1 MSAPT
6 VLLLN
11 GPNLNMLGTRQP
23 EVYGTAT
30 LADAVAVAE
39 RAARDVGFD
48 LTARQT
54 NHEGQMIDWIHEAR
68 GTVAG
73 IVVNPGGWTHTSVAL
88 ADALVVPEVPV
99 VEVHLSNVAARE
111 PFRHHSYVSPIAVA
125 VIAGCG
131 IQGYD
136 FAIRALAER
145 ISTR

>member
-1 MSAPT
+1 MSAQT

-30 LADAVAVAE
+30 LADAVEVAQ
-39 RAARDVGFD
+39 RAARDVG
-48 LTARQT
+48 LALVARQT
-54 NHEGQMIDWIHEAR
+54 NHEGEMIDWIHEAR
-68 GTVAG
+68 GAVAG

-88 ADALVVPEVPV
+88 ADALVVPEVPI

-111 PFRHHSYVSPIAVA
+111 PFRHHSYVSPIALA

-131 IQGYD
+131 VRGYD

-145 ISTR
+145 ITTR

>member
-1 MSAPT
+1 MSAPS

-23 EVYGTAT
+23 DVYGTAT
-30 LADAVAVAE
+30 LEDAVAVAE
-39 RAARDVGFD
+39 RAAHDVGFD

-145 ISTR
+145 ISNR

>member
-1 MSAPT
+1 MSAPS

-30 LADAVAVAE
+30 LEDAVAVAE

-145 ISTR
+145 ISAR

>member
-39 RAARDVGFD
+39 RAARDVGVE

-54 NHEGQMIDWIHEAR
+54 NHEGQMIDWVHEAR

-88 ADALVVPEVPV
+88 ADALVIPEVPV

-111 PFRHHSYVSPIAVA
+111 PFRHHSYVSPIATA

-131 IQGYD
+131 ILGYD
-136 FAIRALAER
+136 FAIRTLAER
-145 ISTR
+145 LSNR